1 MGYPKND
8 NLSWAKKEFNAQ
20 IFRRMQKGMLVLIL
34 FHILIQLGKTTQPQM
49 LKLIRKLDLPIKP
62 LTLKILLDN
71 LEKEG
76 YISIEPVSNVNI
88 ISPTLKALEIH
99 ASNMREWELTHKI
112 SSLLEKNKEKLLEL

>member
-1 MGYPKND
+1 MSYPKND
-8 NLSWAKKEFNAQ
+8 NLAWAKKEFNAQ
-20 IFRRMQKGMLVLIL
+20 IFQRMQKGMLILIL
-34 FHILIQLGKTTQPQM
+34 FHIFIQLGKTTHPQM

-62 LTLKILLDN
+62 LTLKTLLDN

-112 SSLLEKNKEKLLEL
+112 SSLLGKNKEKLLEL